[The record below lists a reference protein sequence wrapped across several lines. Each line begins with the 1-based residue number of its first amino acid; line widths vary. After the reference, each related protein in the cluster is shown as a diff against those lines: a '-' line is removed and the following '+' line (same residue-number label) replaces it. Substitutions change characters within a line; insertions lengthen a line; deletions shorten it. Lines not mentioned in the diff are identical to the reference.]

1 MFGKKSVSPSAT
13 SKSMS
18 FTITLELITEAGAS
32 DQTSESFTTAS
43 QCV

>member
-18 FTITLELITEAGAS
+18 FTITLELNTEAGGS
-32 DQTSESFTTAS
+32 VQTSVSFTSAS
-43 QCV
+43 VWG